1 MPRNAA
7 RVVQRKGVDP
17 YPIDITNEDEE
28 LRLLSFT
35 WPDQHERL
43 QRLRTAIDIAK
54 RHKPFIDRDS
64 ADTWI
69 HRQLSRQRDRATVVF
84 HSITWQYLGREV
96 QKKFVSALEEAA
108 MNATAEKPLI
118 WARMEPAGPVADV
131 QVTLWTGC
139 GVTLALAV
147 VSTWA
152 ERRRA
157 RRTNLD
163 DVGFMPWPLILI
175 LALLMSAIFAALA
188 LHAG

>member
-1 MPRNAA
+1 M
-7 RVVQRKGVDP
+7 
-17 YPIDITNEDEE
+17 
-28 LRLLSFT
+28 
-35 WPDQHERL
+35 
-43 QRLRTAIDIAK
+43 
-54 RHKPFIDRDS
+54 
-64 ADTWI
+64 
-69 HRQLSRQRDRATVVF
+69 
-84 HSITWQYLGREV
+84 
-96 QKKFVSALEEAA
+96 
-108 MNATAEKPLI
+108 
-118 WARMEPAGPVADV
+118 

-157 RRTNLD
+157 RRANLD